1 MKAEC
6 KFVVGSLTF
15 ALAIYLVYASG
26 IFNFISDLPHLQAL
40 IRQSGI
46 FGYIL
51 YILLFVI
58 ATLLLLPGS
67 VLVIG
72 SGIIFGPFL
81 GTLLSLVAA
90 TLASSVSFLIARW
103 MGRELVLKYVGDTT
117 VFQSIEKGIARN
129 GIDFLILTRLIPLFP
144 YNIQNYAYGL
154 TAIAF
159 WPYTFISAFTT
170 LPGIFIYTFM
180 ASDFVTEGITLSFI
194 FKLCLAGLIL
204 FILIQL
210 AKCYARYKQVAL
222 TTSDK
227 TSLTEQQR

>member
-46 FGYIL
+46 FGYSL
-51 YILLFVI
+51 YILLFVF

-67 VLVIG
+67 VLVSG

-81 GTLLSLVAA
+81 GTLLSLVSA

-103 MGRELVLKYVGDTT
+103 MGRELVLKYEIG
-117 VFQSIEKGIARN
+117 R
-129 GIDFLILTRLIPLFP
+129 
-144 YNIQNYAYGL
+144 
-154 TAIAF
+154 
-159 WPYTFISAFTT
+159 
-170 LPGIFIYTFM
+170 
-180 ASDFVTEGITLSFI
+180 ASCRWMG
-194 FKLCLAGLIL
+194 
-204 FILIQL
+204 
-210 AKCYARYKQVAL
+210 
-222 TTSDK
+222 
-227 TSLTEQQR
+227 